1 MSRPILSDVTDA
13 AGPFPSQSRRLRL
26 GVIGGG
32 RIAATQAMA
41 ARLTDRWEVV
51 AGVLSSDPSKAVAR
65 GAEWR
70 LEPSRS
76 YTDST
81 ACWQARRRGRTVWTR
96 C

>member
-70 LEPSRS
+70 GPSRS
-76 YTDST
+76 YTALDSLL
-81 ACWQARRRGRTVWTR
+81 AGEAAQPDGMDAV
-96 C
+96 